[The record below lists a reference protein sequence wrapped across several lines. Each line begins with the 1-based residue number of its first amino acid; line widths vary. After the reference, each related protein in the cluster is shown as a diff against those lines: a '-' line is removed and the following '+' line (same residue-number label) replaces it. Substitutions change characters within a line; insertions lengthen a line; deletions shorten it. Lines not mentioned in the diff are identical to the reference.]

1 MLHWQKLYPKL
12 IRNDLLLFSFCSSF
26 CIGLSES
33 MKIVTRWLVV
43 YYKMAW
49 VLFILTVSQGLL
61 KEQLVKQFRLEENEL
76 GATDFLTVV
85 YI

>member
-1 MLHWQKLYPKL
+1 M
-12 IRNDLLLFSFCSSF
+12 
-26 CIGLSES
+26 
-33 MKIVTRWLVV
+33 
-43 YYKMAW
+43 
-49 VLFILTVSQGLL
+49 FILTVSQGLL